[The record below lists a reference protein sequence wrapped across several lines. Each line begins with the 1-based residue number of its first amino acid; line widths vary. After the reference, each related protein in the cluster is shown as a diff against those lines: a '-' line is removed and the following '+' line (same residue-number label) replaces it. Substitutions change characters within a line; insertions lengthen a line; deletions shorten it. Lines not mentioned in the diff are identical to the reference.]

1 MSKIAFIGG
10 GSFGSALSVLL
21 AKKGNEVA
29 IYDRDEYVVND
40 INKNKRNS
48 KYLKDLIIF
57 YKTLLLFCFEFYQY
71 LL

>member
-21 AKKGNEVA
+21 AKKGNEVT
-29 IYDRDEYVVND
+29 IYDRDENVVND

-48 KYLKDLIIF
+48 KYLKDLTIPEGV
-57 YKTLLLFCFEFYQY
+57 KEATKDY
-71 LL
+71 L